1 MQSDYK
7 MLNRTISE
15 TDCLRDG
22 SDVDEDDRKSSGVI
36 DYPQFEPS
44 GKAKFKPLN
53 FKSPLVSPN
62 S

>member
-15 TDCLRDG
+15 TDCLKDG

-36 DYPQFEPS
+36 D
-44 GKAKFKPLN
+44 
-53 FKSPLVSPN
+53 
-62 S
+62 